1 MRTEVLDAVPATA
14 LVADLRGFTAEL
26 SRTHGRPVQR
36 RVYCGFLASMNA
48 AVVQSAT
55 LALDPR
61 ARAAFRQHVH
71 VASTGDG
78 ALLVFRGD
86 GHPRAAY
93 LAALLLNAALSSLC
107 AEYARTTEAGAID
120 FGIGVE
126 SGSVT
131 GVGAHPEGDGVSLA
145 TVVGGCINAAARVQD
160 LTKVVHRTNVLLCNH
175 VVEALTT
182 DLLHQDYRTLMEG
195 ALVPAG
201 SIDDDTYLA
210 LETRMVEL
218 NRRLCLQ
225 FLHHHLL
232 RGFDGPQAIF
242 RVSMSSAVLG
252 NPRFEALLDGLVQ
265 HDRTW
270 RDDVRRALAPA
281 AGGRPT
287 G

>member
-14 LVADLRGFTAEL
+14 VVVDLRGFTAEL
-26 SRTHGRPVQR
+26 SRTHSRPVQR
-36 RVYCGFLASMNA
+36 RLYCQFLASMNA
-48 AVVQSAT
+48 AVVHSAT
-55 LALDPR
+55 LALEPSDR
-61 ARAAFRQHVH
+61 AHFARRVH
-71 VASTGDG
+71 LASTGDG
-78 ALLVFRGD
+78 ALLAFRGD
-86 GHPRAAY
+86 GHPRSAY
-93 LAALLLNAALSSLC
+93 LAALLLRAALSALC
-107 AEYARTTEAGAID
+107 AEYSRTTDGGVID

-126 SGSVT
+126 SGTVT
-131 GVGAHPEGDGVSLA
+131 GVGAHPVGDGVSLA

-160 LTKVVHRTNVLLCNH
+160 LTKVVHRTNVLLCNR

-265 HDRTW
+265 
-270 RDDVRRALAPA
+270 RDPAWGAEVRRAMGPA
-281 AGGRPT
+281 AGGVPT